1 MLLGLQKTLRGGRGG
16 KYVSDESQ
24 IMTSISLTFQAR
36 SGKYVSILQF
46 QIKASLPSRSIC
58 SPLSVTTPLLLK
70 PSNLSK
76 SYSCSY
82 TLASTHDL
90 SWLHQTFHIHPCRPC
105 LSSHLNVFLGEKPRS
120 VGQDFVELSEL
131 LQLLRGF
138 KEAVQPLGISPNLK
152 EVVDVQVD

>member
-1 MLLGLQKTLRGGRGG
+1 M
-16 KYVSDESQ
+16 SDESQ

-36 SGKYVSILQF
+36 SGKYVFILQF

-90 SWLHQTFHIHPCRPC
+90 SWLHQIFQIHIHPCRPC
-105 LSSHLNVFLGEKPRS
+105 PSSHLNVLLGEKPRS

-138 KEAVQPLGISPNLK
+138 KEAIQPLGISPDLK